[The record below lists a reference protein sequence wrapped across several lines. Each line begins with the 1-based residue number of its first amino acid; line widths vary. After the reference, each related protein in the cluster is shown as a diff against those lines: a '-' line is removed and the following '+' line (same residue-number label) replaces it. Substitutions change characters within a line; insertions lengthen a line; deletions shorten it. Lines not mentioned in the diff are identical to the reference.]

1 MIERLA
7 EGVRRLDG
15 KVAFVARKLCA
26 RDAAGDACAV
36 GERHGH
42 IVMERNG
49 LHDHPQL
56 MIAVRAL
63 A

>member
-1 MIERLA
+1 MIERLT

-15 KVAFVARKLCA
+15 KVAFIAGKLCA
-26 RDAAGDACAV
+26 RDTTGDACPV

-42 IVMERNG
+42 VIAERNG

-56 MIAVRAL
+56 VIAVRAL